1 MRRLYGLLV
10 HWTVHRRKLLLGLII
25 LITVILGFFAARIE
39 LKTNFKDLL
48 SSSEPVMRAYDR
60 MRENY
65 PYSSSIFIVLE
76 GGTASDLTRVGDE
89 LAARLHIDVEWVG
102 DVQWR
107 ENMEFFRKH
116 SLILQKP
123 EDLEK
128 MSKDLADHPE
138 MLARFFSGFNL
149 ADLLSGTNALLSD
162 YDSQS
167 SVKKDESDLVRS
179 MGYYQEFFTA
189 IDAAAGG
196 DTTSLLID
204 RSLTDILTD
213 PTEDSIESYVDD
225 EGRLISRDGTV
236 ALMQI
241 IPQGDGNDATY
252 AMQLTAHLRGVIKQV
267 EGENPGV
274 RIGLTGMPVLGSD
287 EADAMTH
294 NLMLGFIVAILG
306 ILLIFFMGFRQLLIP
321 VLAAIPLV
329 IGVVWSVGIAAL
341 TIGELNLFS
350 LMAPIILLGLGI
362 DYAIHITA
370 KYAES
375 RASGKTIE
383 EALPAVFRQIGRG
396 LAVGAITTAA
406 SFFAIAVAGFK
417 GMNDFGIIGGISVI
431 GAFLAMVMIFP
442 LLLTTFDRRL
452 ARKGKVIAAVPFHFL
467 GSISAL
473 FIRARY
479 VVVGGLVVL
488 CVLGAFSVSRLQVEK
503 DVLKVEPKGLESIR
517 LQHLILDKFN
527 FSIYTSYAMLDSLDD
542 LYRAAQALEEK
553 PTVKRTESLANLLP
567 SSAQQVERREAIAK
581 IVPSIE
587 ALSPSTDQHVNR
599 EEILSQLS
607 DLKKNLFQLKTLAYM
622 SGLTRLV
629 GAIED
634 LERELSV
641 TEKSVREAVDESLR
655 DESLRAVNGVV
666 YAKLQLEYRS
676 LVDGVHNLTVS
687 RSDVP
692 AVYFNRFQGKDG
704 SLLLAIYPS
713 EYVWTAQFTDR
724 YLADLHSVVAN
735 PTGMVPIWG
744 KVITKMMPGMLRATG
759 AVLILLAVLLFIDFR
774 RIRRVVAVLIPL
786 ILSLFFTLALM
797 PVLGMKLN
805 IVNMMAFPLIL
816 GIGIDDGVHL
826 YHRYLIERS
835 IRRTFLSTGKAI
847 VMTTL
852 TTIMA
857 MMSLVFSSHP
867 GMISF
872 AWVASMGIAL
882 CLVLDLLILPVLVD
896 LFEKEGREK

>member
-1 MRRLYGLLV
+1 MRRLYGTLV

-25 LITVILGFFAARIE
+25 LITVVLGFFAARIE

-48 SSSEPVMRAYDR
+48 SANAPVMRAYDR

-76 GGTASDLTRVGDE
+76 GGAASDLTRVGDE
-89 LAARLHIDVEWVG
+89 LAARLRKDAEWVS

-162 YDSQS
+162 YDTQS

-179 MGYYQEFFTA
+179 MDYYQEFFAA
-189 IDAAAGG
+189 IDAGAGG
-196 DTTSLLID
+196 NGSPFLID

-213 PTEDSIESYVDD
+213 PKEDSIESYVDD

-274 RIGLTGMPVLGSD
+274 SIGLTGMPVLGSD
-287 EADAMTH
+287 EADAMMH
-294 NLMLGFIVAILG
+294 NLMLGFLVAILG
-306 ILLIFFMGFRQLLIP
+306 ILLIFFMGFRQLLLP

-350 LMAPIILLGLGI
+350 MMAPIILLGLGI

-406 SFFAIAVAGFK
+406 SFFAITVAGFK

-431 GAFLAMVMIFP
+431 GAFFAMVMIFP

-452 ARKGKVIAAVPFHFL
+452 TRKGKVIAAVPFRFL
-467 GSISAL
+467 GSISGL
-473 FIRARY
+473 FIRTRY

-488 CVLGAFSVSRLQVEK
+488 CVLGAFSVLRLQVEK

-527 FSIYTSYAMLDSLDD
+527 FSIYTSYAMLNSLDE
-542 LYRAAQALEEK
+542 LYRVTQELETK
-553 PTVKRTESLANLLP
+553 PTVKRTESVADVFP
-567 SSAQQVERREAIAK
+567 SPEQQAIRRGMIVKIA
-581 IVPSIE
+581 PYIE
-587 ALSPSTDQHVNR
+587 ALSPSASKSLSG
-599 EEILSQLS
+599 EEVLAQLS
-607 DLKKNLFQLKTLAYM
+607 ELKSNLFQLKTLSYM
-622 SGLTRLV
+622 AGLTRLV
-629 GAIED
+629 AAIED
-634 LERELSV
+634 AEGKLGAVVSSV
-641 TEKSVREAVDESLR
+641 QAASDE
-655 DESLRAVNGVV
+655 DLRAVNDIV
-666 YAKLQLEYRS
+666 YTKLKLEYDS
-676 LVDGVHNLTVS
+676 LVNGTQNLTVS

-724 YLADLHSVVAN
+724 YLADLHSVIAD

-786 ILSLFFTLALM
+786 LLSLFFTLALM

-882 CLVLDLLILPVLVD
+882 CLVLDLLILPVLID
-896 LFEKEGREK
+896 LFEEHREEK